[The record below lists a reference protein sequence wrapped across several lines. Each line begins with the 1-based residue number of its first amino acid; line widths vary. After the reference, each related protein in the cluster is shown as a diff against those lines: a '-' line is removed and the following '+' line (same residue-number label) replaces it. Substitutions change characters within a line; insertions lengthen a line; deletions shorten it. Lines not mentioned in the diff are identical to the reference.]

1 MTSFWVPAPTS
12 AQVLTT
18 TRQPDSPFHQLL
30 GCTRAVLRE
39 TRDMPAAERR
49 LLLPN
54 FVAIFRWEAV
64 RPLLPLRLVVAP
76 TQPDPAQP
84 QPPAPPVWQPR
95 CCRSH
100 YLWLPPEETLTA
112 SIQTW
117 QGLDDFDLMLRLFD
131 FSAWRPILGQRF
143 ASQFGPPP
151 FDPVSLGLS
160 WLLARWRG
168 WSWPQLG
175 TELHSVERGQ
185 GYVRRLGFDQ
195 ADLPSA
201 SAFRMA
207 LQDTPLAWVV
217 QCADSLALSLL
228 AYGLLPNHSTFP
240 HDPPERG
247 VSIAID
253 SQLVAARSH
262 MRCRHMCANCF
273 LPPAQRQC
281 AARADGQEG
290 CACDTAAC
298 QDHCRLATPRDPE
311 AAYVYYTGTN
321 QPATAPTPTTGAP
334 APAAGP
340 SRGGKHHFGYKSK
353 AFNVLDDRLFTYWP
367 LLGPS
372 AAADRNDHLQTIPG
386 FDALRRRLPELVIGE
401 VTADAGEGYDAILRY
416 IHHDLH
422 ALRLVDQR
430 AAPSDTEPVTCLKRG
445 FDAQGVPLCPHG
457 YRLAFNGHDYT
468 RHDSKWACRQV
479 CRHRRQPDIRLP
491 PAPPATA
498 PASAATPAPPSPPA
512 PPTTSASPS
521 PPASAATPASPSP
534 PAPPTTPAPPSPP
547 VPTATPAPPN
557 ATLATCPYRDP
568 AHPLGC
574 VVRVGLTLPDGSLRL
589 ARDLPVDSPS
599 ARLRQ
604 GRQSYAESRN
614 ASQERRHLKRSP
626 WYGLP
631 NSAKATGLGD
641 ILILA
646 GNVARFVREATLA
659 HARTV
664 ITGT

>member
-1 MTSFWVPAPTS
+1 MTSLWVPAPTP
-12 AQVLTT
+12 AQVLTET
-18 TRQPDSPFHQLL
+18 HLPASPFHQLL
-30 GCTRAVLRE
+30 GFSRARLRD
-39 TRDMPAAERR
+39 TRDIPAAERR

-54 FVAIFRWEAV
+54 FLETFNWAAV
-64 RPLLPLRLVVAP
+64 RPLLPFRLVVAP
-76 TQPDPAQP
+76 TQPAADQAQP
-84 QPPAPPVWQPR
+84 AAPPVWQPR
-95 CCRSH
+95 YCRSH
-100 YLWLPPEETLTA
+100 YLWLPPEEPLGA
-112 SIQTW
+112 SLAAW

-168 WSWPQLG
+168 WSWPQLV
-175 TELHSVERGQ
+175 TELHSAERGQ
-185 GYVRRLGFDQ
+185 GYGRRLGFDS
-195 ADLPSA
+195 ADLPSV

-207 LQDTPLAWVV
+207 LQDTALAWVV

-228 AYGLLPNHSTFP
+228 AHGLLPNHSTFP

-262 MRCRHMCANCF
+262 MRCSAMNANCF
-273 LPPAQRQC
+273 RPPAERQC
-281 AARADGQEG
+281 AARAADKEG

-298 QDHCRLATPRDPE
+298 QDHCRLATPRDPA

-321 QPATAPTPTTGAP
+321 QPAATP
-334 APAAGP
+334 APAGGAAAP
-340 SRGGKHHFGYKSK
+340 ATTPRRGKDCFGYKSK

-367 LLGPS
+367 LLGPY

-386 FDALRRRLPELVIGE
+386 FDALRRRFPELVIGE

-416 IHHDLH
+416 IHRDLH

-430 AAPSDTEPVTCLKRG
+430 ASPGDTNPLTCLTRG
-445 FDAQGVPLCPHG
+445 FDAQGIPPCPHG
-457 YRLAFNGHDYT
+457 YRLVFNGHDYT

-479 CRHRRQPDIRLP
+479 CRRQRQPDIQLP
-491 PAPPATA
+491 PAPP
-498 PASAATPAPPSPPA
+498 PKPPA
-512 PPTTSASPS
+512 PAA
-521 PPASAATPASPSP
+521 PPASPPKP
-534 PAPPTTPAPPSPP
+534 PAADAPP
-547 VPTATPAPPN
+547 A
-557 ATLATCPYRDP
+557 LATAAVLACPYRDP

-574 VVRVGLTLPDGSLRL
+574 VVRVGLTLPDGSIRL

-599 ARLRQ
+599 YLLRQ

-614 ASQERRHLKRSP
+614 ASQERHHLKRSP
-626 WYGLP
+626 WYGLA

-641 ILILA
+641 ILIAA

-659 HARTV
+659 QARAAA
-664 ITGT
+664 TGT